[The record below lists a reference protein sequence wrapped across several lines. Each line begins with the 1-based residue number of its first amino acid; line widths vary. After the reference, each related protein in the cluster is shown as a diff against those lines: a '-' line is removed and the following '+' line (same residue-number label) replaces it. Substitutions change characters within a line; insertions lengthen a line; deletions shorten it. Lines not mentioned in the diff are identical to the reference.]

1 MACNNCDCDSCPDD
15 CNCENCTPDTCEC
28 NKVEE

>member
-1 MACNNCDCDSCPDD
+1 MACNNCDCDNCPDD